1 MTSLDGDGRRLLED
15 YQRLEGSAALRAVP
29 DASGSDPTG
38 ALTFVVDAARR
49 VRQVRL
55 AEDHRLTEPR
65 TFATAVVAAYTAAD
79 GARGVASLEAS
90 GQTAEWVREAE
101 ELRSGLRTL
110 DRGRRPG
117 VRRPA
122 ARAATASIPQPRP
135 DPWHL
140 GQRLPRDHP

>member
-1 MTSLDGDGRRLLED
+1 
-15 YQRLEGSAALRAVP
+15 
-29 DASGSDPTG
+29 
-38 ALTFVVDAARR
+38 VVDAARR

-55 AEDHRLTEPR
+55 AEDHRLTESR

-122 ARAATASIPQPRP
+122 ARAATASYLLGLTRGTSANGYLEITRDQHGDVVDVTA
-135 DPWHL
+135 DPAWLAGARTHHVEQAL
-140 GQRLPRDHP
+140 KQAFDTDRSTS